1 MSYFAEVLAKEK
13 LTYQEQFFYET
24 IAIATYLKDYRAS
37 FFVNQK
43 LFVALEKIED
53 LKIDQK
59 AKSLSKVYA
68 QFFHKDE
75 LSGVKYYLIANKS
88 LKGAL
93 FSSLKNFDF
102 VFIVL
107 SDEDD
112 IDVYSLLDK
121 LRDVPDFQAALHVNK
136 MSVKDERQLKK
147 IIETLNS

>member
-1 MSYFAEVLAKEK
+1 MSYFAKVLAKEK

-68 QFFHKDE
+68 QFSHKDE

-121 LRDVPDFQAALHVNK
+121 LREIPDFQAALHVNK
-136 MSVKDERQLKK
+136 MSKKDEGQLKK
-147 IIETLNS
+147 IIETLND

>member
-68 QFFHKDE
+68 QFFYKDE

-121 LRDVPDFQAALHVNK
+121 LREIPDFQAALHVNK
-136 MSVKDERQLKK
+136 MSKKDEGQLKK
-147 IIETLNS
+147 IIETLND

>member
-1 MSYFAEVLAKEK
+1 LSYFAEVLAKEK
-13 LTYQEQFFYET
+13 LTYQEQFFFET

-43 LFVALEKIED
+43 LFIELEKIQD
-53 LKIDQK
+53 LIVDQK
-59 AKSLSKVYA
+59 SKSLSKTYT
-68 QFFHKDE
+68 QFSHKDE

-136 MSVKDERQLKK
+136 MSKKDERQLNK
-147 IIETLNS
+147 IIEI

>member
-1 MSYFAEVLAKEK
+1 MAKEK

-68 QFFHKDE
+68 QFSHKDE

-121 LRDVPDFQAALHVNK
+121 LREIPDFQAALHVNK
-136 MSVKDERQLKK
+136 MSKKDEGQLKK
-147 IIETLNS
+147 IIETLND